1 MSKNFIDEPNFD
13 IEFDDDIMKQI
24 IRTKNLNELKKGDKL
39 IITSFYEEKFGYK
52 LKDNKNNYYY
62 SNSQCTKFL
71 NNIID
76 YNNDRNDKLLIKEE
90 ATPNK
95 YKLNKELF
103 IIVQDKKEFNNNEY
117 SVLEFHF
124 MKAKQ

>member
-1 MSKNFIDEPNFD
+1 MSKNIIEEI

-24 IRTKNLNELKKGDKL
+24 IRTKNLNELKKGDRL
-39 IITSFYEEKFGYK
+39 IITSFYEDKYGYK

-76 YNNDRNDKLLIKEE
+76 YNNDNNEKLLIKEE
-90 ATPNK
+90 NK
-95 YKLNKELF
+95 YKLNKELI